1 MARGIK
7 RPILRASFFST
18 YCRGS
23 KFLTSAAIRQAN
35 SAASNPLRGAMPLF
49 PASSPRQTSS
59 ALLPTP
65 QISPTPVTTTRR
77 AKLISFRV
85 GVDVVDRVFH
95 GANLLGLLVGDLNSE
110 SLFKRHDQLDR
121 VERVGAKVV
130 HKRRIGSDFTLVH
143 AQLLY
148 DDLFYAFFYRCHKRW
163 QLLLASPSQP
173 ANCAATLQVATG

>member
-7 RPILRASFFST
+7 RPILAASFFST

-35 SAASNPLRGAMPLF
+35 SDASKPVRGAMPLL

-77 AKLISFRV
+77 AKLFPFRV
-85 GVDVVDRVFH
+85 GVDVVDGVLD
-95 GANLLGLLVGDLNSE
+95 GADFFRLLVRDLDLE
-110 SLFKRHDQLDR
+110 GFFEGHYQLDC
-121 VERVGAKVV
+121 VERVGAQVV
-130 HKRRIGSDFTLVH
+130 HKRRIGCDLALVH
-143 AQLLY
+143 AELLHNDLLY
-148 DDLFYAFFYRCHKRW
+148 
-163 QLLLASPSQP
+163 
-173 ANCAATLQVATG
+173 

>member
-7 RPILRASFFST
+7 RPILAASFFST

-35 SAASNPLRGAMPLF
+35 SDASKPVRGAMPLL

-77 AKLISFRV
+77 AKLFSFRV
-85 GVDVVDRVFH
+85 GVDVIDRVFH
-95 GANLLGLLVGDLNSE
+95 GANLLRLLVGNLDFE
-110 SLFKRHDQLDR
+110 GLFEGHDQLDG
-121 VERVGAKVV
+121 VERISAKVV
-130 HKRRIGSDFTLVH
+130 DERRVRGD
-143 AQLLY
+143 
-148 DDLFYAFFYRCHKRW
+148 
-163 QLLLASPSQP
+163 
-173 ANCAATLQVATG
+173 